1 LFKRGLAD
9 LARTQRE
16 IRAVSKLNSKYVPTI
31 FDSGTRK
38 ILGDEV
44 LFIIEEFVE
53 GSSYRDRLIAQPIQD
68 CRSVLRILFH
78 LLLACCDFEREKIVH
93 RDIKPENL
101 ILDPAQKLW
110 IIDFGFA
117 RHLDLKSLTGDSPYG
132 GVGTLGYA
140 APEQFQNIKA
150 EINIRTDLFAVGT
163 VAYEA
168 LTGSNPFRRGLN
180 TPQAVLKRMETET
193 MPLLNCP
200 EDASG
205 MLPKFVAS
213 LIQRFPSRRPQS
225 SIEALAWFEPIRQYY
240 GLVS

>member
-1 LFKRGLAD
+1 VIDVSAVQLAFPELSNVAELPVSSGQKFVLAATREGKRVALKLFKRGLAD

-163 VAYEA
+163 VV
-168 LTGSNPFRRGLN
+168 L
-180 TPQAVLKRMETET
+180 QASCR
-193 MPLLNCP
+193 
-200 EDASG
+200 
-205 MLPKFVAS
+205 
-213 LIQRFPSRRPQS
+213 
-225 SIEALAWFEPIRQYY
+225 
-240 GLVS
+240 